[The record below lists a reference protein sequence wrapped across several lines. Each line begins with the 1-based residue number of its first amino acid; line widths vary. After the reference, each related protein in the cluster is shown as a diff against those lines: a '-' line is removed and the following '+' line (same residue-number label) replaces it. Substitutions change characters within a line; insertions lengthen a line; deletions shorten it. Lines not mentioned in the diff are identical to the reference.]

1 MKKRQKTYRL
11 RSGVVVTDSD
21 IRRMADDVATRDFDL
36 SKFTR
41 LPGRP
46 LMGKAVAEVVPVR
59 IEPSIVES
67 IDRRARKEGTTRS
80 DIIRQAIKIYLA
92 SEAVEASGVAPV
104 VCIVMRTPI
113 MAITRPTTASAPRR
127 SSKRIAP
134 SIVLRAGVRKN
145 RLLTFAA
152 V

>member
-11 RSGVVVTDSD
+11 KSGVVVTDLD

-59 IEPSIVES
+59 IEPSIVKS

-92 SEAVEASGVAPV
+92 S
-104 VCIVMRTPI
+104 
-113 MAITRPTTASAPRR
+113 
-127 SSKRIAP
+127 
-134 SIVLRAGVRKN
+134 
-145 RLLTFAA
+145 
-152 V
+152 

>member
-11 RSGVVVTDSD
+11 KSGVVVTDLD

-59 IEPSIVES
+59 IEPSIVKS
-67 IDRRARKEGTTRS
+67 IDRRAKKEGTTRS
-80 DIIRQAIKIYLA
+80 DIIRQAITNYLA
-92 SEAVEASGVAPV
+92 
-104 VCIVMRTPI
+104 T
-113 MAITRPTTASAPRR
+113 
-127 SSKRIAP
+127 
-134 SIVLRAGVRKN
+134 
-145 RLLTFAA
+145 
-152 V
+152 

>member
-59 IEPSIVES
+59 IEPAIVKS

-92 SEAVEASGVAPV
+92 S
-104 VCIVMRTPI
+104 
-113 MAITRPTTASAPRR
+113 
-127 SSKRIAP
+127 
-134 SIVLRAGVRKN
+134 
-145 RLLTFAA
+145 
-152 V
+152 

>member
-59 IEPSIVES
+59 IEPAIVKS

-80 DIIRQAIKIYLA
+80 DIIRQAIKLYLA
-92 SEAVEASGVAPV
+92 S
-104 VCIVMRTPI
+104 
-113 MAITRPTTASAPRR
+113 
-127 SSKRIAP
+127 
-134 SIVLRAGVRKN
+134 
-145 RLLTFAA
+145 
-152 V
+152 

>member
-11 RSGVVVTDSD
+11 KSGVVVTDLD
-21 IRRMADDVATRDFDL
+21 IQRMADDVAKREFDL

-59 IEPSIVES
+59 IEPSIVKS

-80 DIIRQAIKIYLA
+80 DIIRQAINNYLA
-92 SEAVEASGVAPV
+92 D
-104 VCIVMRTPI
+104 
-113 MAITRPTTASAPRR
+113 
-127 SSKRIAP
+127 
-134 SIVLRAGVRKN
+134 
-145 RLLTFAA
+145 
-152 V
+152 

>member
-1 MKKRQKTYRL
+1 MRKKNRVYHMIDGEIL
-11 RSGVVVTDSD
+11 TDADFERMSD
-21 IRRMADDVATRDFDL
+21 EFATRDFDL

-59 IEPSIVES
+59 IEPSIVKS

-92 SEAVEASGVAPV
+92 G
-104 VCIVMRTPI
+104 
-113 MAITRPTTASAPRR
+113 
-127 SSKRIAP
+127 
-134 SIVLRAGVRKN
+134 
-145 RLLTFAA
+145 
-152 V
+152 

>member
-1 MKKRQKTYRL
+1 MKKRQKTYQL
-11 RSGVVVTDSD
+11 KSGAVVTDSD
-21 IRRMADDVATRDFDL
+21 IRRMAEDVATRDFDL

-59 IEPSIVES
+59 IEPSIVKS

-92 SEAVEASGVAPV
+92 S
-104 VCIVMRTPI
+104 
-113 MAITRPTTASAPRR
+113 
-127 SSKRIAP
+127 
-134 SIVLRAGVRKN
+134 
-145 RLLTFAA
+145 
-152 V
+152 

>member
-11 RSGVVVTDSD
+11 KSGIVVTDSD

-59 IEPSIVES
+59 IEPAIVKS
-67 IDRRARKEGTTRS
+67 IDRRAKKEGTTRS
-80 DIIRQAIKIYLA
+80 DIIRQAINNYLA
-92 SEAVEASGVAPV
+92 S
-104 VCIVMRTPI
+104 
-113 MAITRPTTASAPRR
+113 
-127 SSKRIAP
+127 
-134 SIVLRAGVRKN
+134 
-145 RLLTFAA
+145 
-152 V
+152 

>member
-59 IEPSIVES
+59 IEPSIVKS

-80 DIIRQAIKIYLA
+80 DIIRQAIKIYL
-92 SEAVEASGVAPV
+92 
-104 VCIVMRTPI
+104 
-113 MAITRPTTASAPRR
+113 
-127 SSKRIAP
+127 SS
-134 SIVLRAGVRKN
+134 
-145 RLLTFAA
+145 
-152 V
+152 

>member
-11 RSGVVVTDSD
+11 KSGVVVTDLD

-59 IEPSIVES
+59 IEPSVVKS
-67 IDRRARKEGTTRS
+67 IDRRAKKEG
-80 DIIRQAIKIYLA
+80 
-92 SEAVEASGVAPV
+92 
-104 VCIVMRTPI
+104 
-113 MAITRPTTASAPRR
+113 
-127 SSKRIAP
+127 
-134 SIVLRAGVRKN
+134 
-145 RLLTFAA
+145 
-152 V
+152 

>member
-11 RSGVVVTDSD
+11 KSGAVVTDLD

-36 SKFTR
+36 SKLTR

-59 IEPSIVES
+59 IEPSIVKS

-92 SEAVEASGVAPV
+92 S
-104 VCIVMRTPI
+104 
-113 MAITRPTTASAPRR
+113 
-127 SSKRIAP
+127 
-134 SIVLRAGVRKN
+134 
-145 RLLTFAA
+145 
-152 V
+152 

>member
-11 RSGVVVTDSD
+11 KSGVVVTDSD

-41 LPGRP
+41 IPGRP

-59 IEPSIVES
+59 IEPAIVKS

-80 DIIRQAIKIYLA
+80 DIIRQAIKSYLA
-92 SEAVEASGVAPV
+92 S
-104 VCIVMRTPI
+104 
-113 MAITRPTTASAPRR
+113 
-127 SSKRIAP
+127 
-134 SIVLRAGVRKN
+134 
-145 RLLTFAA
+145 
-152 V
+152 

>member
-11 RSGVVVTDSD
+11 KSGVVVTDLD

-59 IEPSIVES
+59 IEPSIVKS

-80 DIIRQAIKIYLA
+80 DIIRQAIKSYLA
-92 SEAVEASGVAPV
+92 S
-104 VCIVMRTPI
+104 
-113 MAITRPTTASAPRR
+113 
-127 SSKRIAP
+127 
-134 SIVLRAGVRKN
+134 
-145 RLLTFAA
+145 
-152 V
+152 

>member
-11 RSGVVVTDSD
+11 KSGVVVTDLD

-59 IEPSIVES
+59 IEPAIVKS
-67 IDRRARKEGTTRS
+67 IDRRAKKEGTTRS
-80 DIIRQAIKIYLA
+80 DIIRQAIKSYLA
-92 SEAVEASGVAPV
+92 S
-104 VCIVMRTPI
+104 
-113 MAITRPTTASAPRR
+113 
-127 SSKRIAP
+127 
-134 SIVLRAGVRKN
+134 
-145 RLLTFAA
+145 
-152 V
+152 